1 MRWLFLG
8 LLLAFAIPCVAQTTP
23 DSASRDSSISGKL
36 RPRWG
41 TYIASV
47 YPTPA
52 KFGAKITVQFYN
64 HNPEMIAC
72 RVFDLACRLIM
83 EIQPKQS
90 TASGLHTIEIPQ
102 FALSSGT
109 YFLRLTTFTAS
120 GAANIVDNA
129 RFVVI
134 K

>member
-1 MRWLFLG
+1 MRWIFLSF
-8 LLLAFAIPCVAQTTP
+8 LLTFAVPCVAQTSQ
-23 DSASRDSSISGKL
+23 DSTALDSSISGKL

-64 HNPEMIAC
+64 HNPETIAC

-90 TASGLHTIEIPQ
+90 TEAGLHTIEIPR